1 MLKNNLLLICN
12 LVKIIVH
19 IDSPG
24 CPPSATAHELFR
36 GFSFIA
42 PSLDENCAKNVENN
56 QKNQV

>member
-1 MLKNNLLLICN
+1 MKNNLQLYSNLL
-12 LVKIIVH
+12 KIIVH
-19 IDSPG
+19 LDSPG

-42 PSLDENCAKNVENN
+42 PSLDENSAKNAENN